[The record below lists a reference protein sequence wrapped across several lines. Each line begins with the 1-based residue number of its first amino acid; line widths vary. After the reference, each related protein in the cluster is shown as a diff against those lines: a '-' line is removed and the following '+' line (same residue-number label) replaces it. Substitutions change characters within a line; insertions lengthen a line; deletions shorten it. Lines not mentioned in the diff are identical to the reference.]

1 MAIWHLKWQWQIQI
15 KFFAAGFWSKALTYS
30 MDNYS
35 PFSQKA
41 LEFLLGLYGT
51 EHLTMYHQVIMLSEL
66 PIMSRVLYE
75 SPNY

>member
-1 MAIWHLKWQWQIQI
+1 
-15 KFFAAGFWSKALTYS
+15 

-51 EHLTMYHQVIMLSEL
+51 EHLTMYQQVIMLSEL